1 MENQV
6 VVFEID
12 GGSVGVLIPSLNC
25 GLTLSQII
33 SRDLDSG
40 TKYKIVN
47 RSEMPVDREFRNAW
61 EMDFT
66 DADIVP

>member
-1 MENQV
+1 MENIV
-6 VVFEID
+6 VVYELDD
-12 GGSVGVLIPSLNC
+12 GGVGLLIPSANC

-33 SRDLDSG
+33 SKDLDSG
-40 TKYKIVN
+40 TKYKILD